1 MIQRIV
7 SLIALILIMA
17 LAASPGATAQ
27 EGPAGNFYL
36 RRAQEDPNFPVR
48 FSVNFGSTVTAECV
62 NEDRKGCKGIL
73 DSAKSAVA
81 VVISRETSAK
91 LHLQPSTNMSESK
104 EYTTLTSGSV
114 VVFGLNNGDLPYLTF
129 SFLIDVR
136 NLVAGSEL
144 EDVEASVVSAVN
156 RAADDQSLIE
166 DISNFMKMYDDFNG
180 IENYHMMLKGG
191 QSSSF
196 GQETVFKIVELME
209 LNEEASVEAPEEA
222 QEEASDDAQE
232 EAQEIQ
238 VDAQVETEE
247 PQVVTQEKIPP
258 SEEVTE
264 APKEVQPEAVITKA
278 AEEEEEEEEEEPMH
292 LVTKLMLI
300 GSFGFLFCMIP
311 SKVWK

>member
-7 SLIALILIMA
+7 SLIALILILA

-36 RRAQEDPNFPVR
+36 RRAQEDLNFYVR

-73 DSAKSAVA
+73 NSAKRAVA
-81 VVISRETSAK
+81 LVISRETSAK
-91 LHLQPSTNMSESK
+91 LYLQPSTNMFESK

-114 VVFGLNNGDLPYLTF
+114 VVFGLNIKDLPYLTF
-129 SFLIDVR
+129 SFLIDVHY
-136 NLVAGSEL
+136 LVPGSEL

-156 RAADDQSLIE
+156 QAADDQSLIE
-166 DISNFMKMYDDFNG
+166 DISNSMEIYDKFNG
-180 IENYHMMLKGG
+180 IENYHKMLKGG
-191 QSSSF
+191 QSSSV
-196 GQETVFKIVELME
+196 GQETVFDIVELVE
-209 LNEEASVEAPEEA
+209 LNEEAPVEALEEAPTEAPEEA
-222 QEEASDDAQE
+222 QKVASEDAQE
-232 EAQEIQ
+232 EIQ
-238 VDAQVETEE
+238 VDAQ
-247 PQVVTQEKIPP
+247 EKTPP

-264 APKEVQPEAVITKA
+264 APKEVKPEAVKSKA
-278 AEEEEEEEEEEPMH
+278 GEEEEEEEEPMH